1 MRIPSPFFITLMTRT
16 WPTGVFL
23 KGEIVIHFR
32 TFFALYLMVST
43 FHRTLLYDILLHFIS
58 PLKSHDLISKPLLQP
73 IVLFCLPWPIQV

>member
-32 TFFALYLMVST
+32 TFFALYLTVSS
-43 FHRTLLYDILLHFIS
+43 FHRTLLYDI
-58 PLKSHDLISKPLLQP
+58 
-73 IVLFCLPWPIQV
+73 